1 MNIKQKLQNVKSKLK
16 KRSIE
21 LATFTLTML
30 PSQSGMS
37 APNAEKNVGNQKSL
51 SIEAQLE
58 ASSASDILQNGITL
72 GVGELKKILTNNP
85 ELQLSSDYLEG
96 IIPGPSQKKIYD
108 RLSKGFTYTVT
119 NSRGVSKKV
128 KCSLHKKPQGYCYG
142 AMKALLL
149 DIFKEAKSGYLS
161 AYQEKD
167 KLSQSKNFMSLTV
180 GIDEIKNCPPN
191 TVVVIPK
198 CKGHPHGHIFIVVEK
213 GVYCSDGKELDG
225 EYFQNNYKAAK
236 EAYAFVPVDGSITL
250 TPELLQKS
258 TKLFAAVA
266 NYVDENEIQNNT
278 FGAKSNEPLLYA
290 EFSSAPKSNDFS
302 R

>member
-21 LATFTLTML
+21 LATFALTML

-96 IIPGPSQKKIYD
+96 IIPGPSRKKIYD
-108 RLSKGFTYTVT
+108 RLSQGFTYTVT

-167 KLSQSKNFMSLTV
+167 KLSQS
-180 GIDEIKNCPPN
+180 D
-191 TVVVIPK
+191 
-198 CKGHPHGHIFIVVEK
+198 
-213 GVYCSDGKELDG
+213 
-225 EYFQNNYKAAK
+225 
-236 EAYAFVPVDGSITL
+236 
-250 TPELLQKS
+250 
-258 TKLFAAVA
+258 
-266 NYVDENEIQNNT
+266 
-278 FGAKSNEPLLYA
+278 
-290 EFSSAPKSNDFS
+290 
-302 R
+302 